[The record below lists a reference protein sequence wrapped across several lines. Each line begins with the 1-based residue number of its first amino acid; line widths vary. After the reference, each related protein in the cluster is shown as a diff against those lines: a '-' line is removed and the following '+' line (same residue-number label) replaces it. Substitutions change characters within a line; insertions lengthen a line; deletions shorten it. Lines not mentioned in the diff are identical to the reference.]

1 MLFSPPPHWA
11 QVEKNLV
18 EKPVI
23 FLSSISSPMEDSD
36 DDTPLQVLAASAGWE
51 DPTSGEREAF
61 ENFSNKG
68 IETSCPATPLV
79 TSASCSGRYDVFKAS
94 TGNIE
99 LPNSFKAVA
108 DKMQLLRSDSTDEAN
123 LNLCDKKTKAKKMKI
138 QEERKANDIM
148 TCFQRRYGIKAEL
161 PAQGN
166 RVSSSASSGSGIKRT
181 ASGTALDHPSQT
193 P

>member
-1 MLFSPPPHWA
+1 MTIP
-11 QVEKNLV
+11 
-18 EKPVI
+18 
-23 FLSSISSPMEDSD
+23 
-36 DDTPLQVLAASAGWE
+36 PLQVLAESAGWAYAS
-51 DPTSGEREAF
+51 SGERDVF

-68 IETSCPATPLV
+68 FETSCPATPLA

-99 LPNSFKAVA
+99 LPNPLKAAA

-148 TCFQRRYGIKAEL
+148 TCFQRRNVIKAEL
-161 PAQGN
+161 PAQGS
-166 RVSSSASSGSGIKRT
+166 RVSSSASSSSGIKRT
-181 ASGTALDHPSQT
+181 ASATALDP

>member
-1 MLFSPPPHWA
+1 
-11 QVEKNLV
+11 
-18 EKPVI
+18 
-23 FLSSISSPMEDSD
+23 MEDSD
-36 DDTPLQVLAASAGWE
+36 DDTSLQVLAESVGWE

-79 TSASCSGRYDVFKAS
+79 TSASCSVRYDVFKAS
-94 TGNIE
+94 TGKIE
-99 LPNSFKAVA
+99 LPNPFKAVA
-108 DKMQLLRSDSTDEAN
+108 DNMQLLRSDSTDEAN

-148 TCFQRRYGIKAEL
+148 TCFQRRYVIKAEL
-161 PAQGN
+161 PAQGC

-181 ASGTALDHPSQT
+181 ASGTALEQSSQT
-193 P
+193 S

>member
-1 MLFSPPPHWA
+1 
-11 QVEKNLV
+11 
-18 EKPVI
+18 
-23 FLSSISSPMEDSD
+23 MEDSD
-36 DDTPLQVLAASAGWE
+36 DDTPLQVLAESAGWE

-99 LPNSFKAVA
+99 LPNPFKAVA

-123 LNLCDKKTKAKKMKI
+123 LNLCAKKTKANKNEDPRGEEGQRYNDMLSKEVRDKSRIAGTRQRSDFVI
-138 QEERKANDIM
+138 Q
-148 TCFQRRYGIKAEL
+148 
-161 PAQGN
+161 
-166 RVSSSASSGSGIKRT
+166 
-181 ASGTALDHPSQT
+181 
-193 P
+193 

>member
-1 MLFSPPPHWA
+1 
-11 QVEKNLV
+11 
-18 EKPVI
+18 
-23 FLSSISSPMEDSD
+23 MEDSE
-36 DDTPLQVLAASAGWE
+36 DDTPILVLKESAQKPY
-51 DPTSGEREAF
+51 DTSGKREAF
-61 ENFSNKG
+61 DNLSSKG
-68 IETSCPATPLV
+68 IQTSCPATPLV

-94 TGNIE
+94 TGNTE
-99 LPNSFKAVA
+99 LPNPFKAVA

-123 LNLCDKKTKAKKMKI
+123 LNLSDKKTKTKKMKI

-161 PAQGN
+161 PAQGS

-181 ASGTALDHPSQT
+181 ASGTALHHSSQT

>member
-1 MLFSPPPHWA
+1 
-11 QVEKNLV
+11 
-18 EKPVI
+18 
-23 FLSSISSPMEDSD
+23 MEDSD

-79 TSASCSGRYDVFKAS
+79 TSVSSSGRYDVFKAS

-99 LPNSFKAVA
+99 LPNSFKPVA

-123 LNLCDKKTKAKKMKI
+123 LNQCDKKTKANKK
-138 QEERKANDIM
+138 
-148 TCFQRRYGIKAEL
+148 
-161 PAQGN
+161 
-166 RVSSSASSGSGIKRT
+166 
-181 ASGTALDHPSQT
+181 
-193 P
+193 

>member
-1 MLFSPPPHWA
+1 
-11 QVEKNLV
+11 
-18 EKPVI
+18 
-23 FLSSISSPMEDSD
+23 MEDSD
-36 DDTPLQVLAASAGWE
+36 DDITLQVLAESAGWAY
-51 DPTSGEREAF
+51 DTSGEREAF

-68 IETSCPATPLV
+68 IQTSCPATPLV

-99 LPNSFKAVA
+99 LPNPFKAVA
-108 DKMQLLRSDSTDEAN
+108 DKMQLLGSDSTDEAN

-161 PAQGN
+161 PAQCS
-166 RVSSSASSGSGIKRT
+166 RVSSSASSGSGVKRT
-181 ASGTALDHPSQT
+181 ASATALDHSSQT

>member
-1 MLFSPPPHWA
+1 
-11 QVEKNLV
+11 
-18 EKPVI
+18 
-23 FLSSISSPMEDSD
+23 MEASD
-36 DDTPLQVLAASAGWE
+36 DDTPLQVLADSARLAY
-51 DPTSGEREAF
+51 PTSVERKAF
-61 ENFSNKG
+61 ENFSNTG
-68 IETSCPATPLV
+68 IQTSCPATPLV

-99 LPNSFKAVA
+99 LPNPFKAVA

-148 TCFQRRYGIKAEL
+148 TCFQRRYGVEAEI
-161 PAQGN
+161 PAQGS
-166 RVSSSASSGSGIKRT
+166 RVSWSASSGSGIKRT

>member
-1 MLFSPPPHWA
+1 
-11 QVEKNLV
+11 
-18 EKPVI
+18 
-23 FLSSISSPMEDSD
+23 MEDSD
-36 DDTPLQVLAASAGWE
+36 DDTPLQVLAESAGWAY
-51 DPTSGEREAF
+51 PTSGEREAF

-68 IETSCPATPLV
+68 IQTSCPATPLV

-94 TGNIE
+94 TGNTE
-99 LPNSFKAVA
+99 LPNPFKAVA
-108 DKMQLLRSDSTDEAN
+108 DKMQLLGSDSTDEAN

-148 TCFQRRYGIKAEL
+148 TCFQRRYVIKAEL
-161 PAQGN
+161 PAQGS
-166 RVSSSASSGSGIKRT
+166 RVSSSASSSSGIKRT

>member
-1 MLFSPPPHWA
+1 
-11 QVEKNLV
+11 
-18 EKPVI
+18 
-23 FLSSISSPMEDSD
+23 MEDSD
-36 DDTPLQVLAASAGWE
+36 DDTPLQVLAESAGWE

-99 LPNSFKAVA
+99 LPNPLKAVA

-123 LNLCDKKTKAKKMKI
+123 LNLCDKKTKAKKK
-138 QEERKANDIM
+138 
-148 TCFQRRYGIKAEL
+148 
-161 PAQGN
+161 
-166 RVSSSASSGSGIKRT
+166 
-181 ASGTALDHPSQT
+181 
-193 P
+193 

>member
-1 MLFSPPPHWA
+1 
-11 QVEKNLV
+11 
-18 EKPVI
+18 
-23 FLSSISSPMEDSD
+23 MEDSD
-36 DDTPLQVLAASAGWE
+36 DDIPLQVLFKSAGSE

-61 ENFSNKG
+61 KNFSNKG

-79 TSASCSGRYDVFKAS
+79 TSASCTGRYDVFKTS
-94 TGNIE
+94 TGNLE
-99 LPNSFKAVA
+99 LPNPFKAVA
-108 DKMQLLRSDSTDEAN
+108 YKMQLLRSDSTDEAN
-123 LNLCDKKTKAKKMKI
+123 LNLCSKKTKAKKMKI

-161 PAQGN
+161 PAQGS

-181 ASGTALDHPSQT
+181 ASGTALHHSSQT